1 MKKAQMP
8 RHKWTSGR
16 GVLWIIAMMFI
27 ASAAVRFGAGPG
39 QAIAKEVAAISSGQ
53 PDAQT
58 PAQCVNPPD
67 IEALLAALATRTE
80 FLDKR
85 QKKLEEYEQSL
96 AFAKDRVQEN
106 IDALAA
112 AEQKLTSTIAVTET
126 AAENDLARLTSV
138 YENMKPKQAATLFE
152 EMSPE
157 FAAGFVGR
165 MRPDAA
171 AQIMAGLSPQ
181 AAYTISVILAGRN
194 ARAPTK

>member
-1 MKKAQMP
+1 MRKPQMP
-8 RHKWTSGR
+8 RQKWASGR
-16 GVLWIIAMMFI
+16 GTLWIIALMFV
-27 ASAAVRFGAGPG
+27 ASAVVRFGAGPG
-39 QAIAKEVAAISSGQ
+39 RAIAKEVAAISTAPADG
-53 PDAQT
+53 QT
-58 PAQCVNPPD
+58 PLQCENTPD
-67 IEALLAALATRTE
+67 IDALLAALATRNE

-85 QKKLEEYEQSL
+85 QRKLEEYEQSL
-96 AFAKDRVQEN
+96 AFAKDRVQEQ
-106 IDALAA
+106 IDVLAA
-112 AEQKLTSTIAVTET
+112 AEKKLTSTIAVTET

-194 ARAPTK
+194 ARAPKK